1 MKILAIFVIL
11 FSITSQIRAYNVQ
24 KCSAC
29 EAVAAELST
38 RLANERPRNHL
49 DARHRL
55 DAEGKRYG
63 KVIDFKISELRV
75 IELIEDLCTE
85 MNKYQLAS
93 HDNSSSN
100 KERSK
105 DSDDEKQRWI
115 LSSEALVD
123 DIADGTNAEST
134 EASEHLLK
142 EQRRILRISCS
153 DIIGDW
159 EDDIAE
165 AITSGKADSENVRDV
180 LCVALGKYCPAP
192 TEAGAGASHRPADEL

>member
-1 MKILAIFVIL
+1 MPYSLKLVATVLLLSFISKIE
-11 FSITSQIRAYNVQ
+11 SYNVQ

-29 EAVAAELST
+29 EAVAAELGT

-75 IELIEDLCTE
+75 IELIDDLCDDE
-85 MNKYQLAS
+85 MNKYQLTRTNDAS
-93 HDNSSSN
+93 
-100 KERSK
+100 
-105 DSDDEKQRWI
+105 DSDDEEMRKWI
-115 LSSEALVD
+115 LTSEARFQNIAEGGTD
-123 DIADGTNAEST
+123 DNTD
-134 EASEHLLK
+134 ASEQLIK
-142 EQRRILRISCS
+142 EQRRILKNQCS
-153 DIIGDW
+153 DIIGSW

-180 LCVALGKYCPAP
+180 LCVTLGKYCPAAE
-192 TEAGAGASHRPADEL
+192 TEASHRPVDEL